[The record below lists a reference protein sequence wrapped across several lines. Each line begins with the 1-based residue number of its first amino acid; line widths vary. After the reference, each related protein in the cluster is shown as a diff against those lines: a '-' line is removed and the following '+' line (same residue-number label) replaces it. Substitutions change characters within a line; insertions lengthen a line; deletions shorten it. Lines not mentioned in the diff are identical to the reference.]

1 MPTYTPRQAHLCS
14 PRYVAAQAQC
24 VYYGIVSR
32 LPMVASVPPVPLL
45 PRPRA
50 VLTVCSSPY
59 RRVTLTDYRG
69 TVLLDSYVRPT

>member
-1 MPTYTPRQAHLCS
+1 M
-14 PRYVAAQAQC
+14 
-24 VYYGIVSR
+24 YYGIVSR
-32 LPMVASVPPVPLL
+32 LPMVALVSSPIPLL
-45 PRPRA
+45 LRLYA